1 MLVEKMEHC
10 INCKVKSHIFNCL
23 TNEELERINITRSE
37 IKYKKGEVILK
48 QGTPMPNIIFIKSGY
63 VKIFMEGGDNHNLI
77 LAISKEGRYINGPGL
92 FYDNISHYTA
102 TALTEVETCYI
113 DAELFKN
120 LVKTNSVFLE
130 SYLKEFSRRSILTFD
145 TFLTVTK
152 KKMYGRLADGL
163 IYLSETYNAQ
173 KFEALLSKKEIG
185 ELTNMTKESVIRNL
199 KYFEDEGIIKM
210 NDGIFEIIQL
220 EKLKKIS
227 QTG

>member
-1 MLVEKMEHC
+1 MEHC

-120 LVKTNSVFLE
+120 LVKTNSLFLE

-210 NDGIFEIIQL
+210 NGGIFEIIQL